1 MTAMPS
7 HVPVVIVGGGQAG
20 LSVSYHLKQRGI
32 EHLVFER
39 ETAAHT
45 WSTQRWDT
53 FCLVTPNWQCDL
65 PGHPYDGPDPDGFMK
80 KDEIVAY
87 LKAFVAK
94 VKPPIREGV
103 AVTRAERREDGLF
116 SVRTS
121 EGDYTANEVVVAS
134 GGYQVPIVPRMAEKL
149 PGSIMQMHSNQYRN
163 PAQLPQGEVLV
174 VGSGQSGAQIAE
186 DLHLAGRRVHL
197 AVGDA
202 PRCARFYRG
211 RDVVAWLADM
221 GYYDMTVDHHPLRD
235 GVRDN
240 TNHYVTGRDGGRDID
255 LRRFALEG
263 MKLYGLMEGY
273 SDGELRFRDDLKHSL
288 DQADRTY
295 NGINAAIDRYIA
307 ENGIE
312 APAQARYAPVWEPA
326 EPVTSLVLEQSGITS
341 IVWCIGFSP
350 DFRWLD
356 ASVFNGAGSPKHK
369 RGVTSEA
376 GVYFI
381 GLPWLNTW
389 GSGRFGAVGGD
400 AEYVVQRIQKRLA
413 TQRTAFKYAV

>member
-1 MTAMPS
+1 M
-7 HVPVVIVGGGQAG
+7 
-20 LSVSYHLKQRGI
+20 
-32 EHLVFER
+32 
-39 ETAAHT
+39 
-45 WSTQRWDT
+45 
-53 FCLVTPNWQCDL
+53 
-65 PGHPYDGPDPDGFMK
+65 
-80 KDEIVAY
+80 
-87 LKAFVAK
+87 
-94 VKPPIREGV
+94 
-103 AVTRAERREDGLF
+103 ED
-116 SVRTS
+116 
-121 EGDYTANEVVVAS
+121 
-134 GGYQVPIVPRMAEKL
+134 
-149 PGSIMQMHSNQYRN
+149 
-163 PAQLPQGEVLV
+163 
-174 VGSGQSGAQIAE
+174 
-186 DLHLAGRRVHL
+186 
-197 AVGDA
+197 
-202 PRCARFYRG
+202 
-211 RDVVAWLADM
+211 
-221 GYYDMTVDHHPLRD
+221 
-235 GVRDN
+235 
-240 TNHYVTGRDGGRDID
+240 
-255 LRRFALEG
+255 
-263 MKLYGLMEGY
+263 Y

-389 GSGRFGAVGGD
+389 GSGRFGAVGRD